1 MHIELINCS
10 FISDYS
16 IACLGDFRG
25 RPLEV
30 LQPIGIDGAIGSGF
44 ALACKR
50 WWLTALRAET
60 HGI

>member
-1 MHIELINCS
+1 M
-10 FISDYS
+10 SDNS

-30 LQPIGIDGAIGSGF
+30 LQPIWIGGAIGSGF